1 MLGERITKRLNELGM
16 TQRELAATVGVTEI
30 TMSRYIRGSR
40 TPNAVVVANIA
51 KALGVTTDYL
61 LGLEEHK
68 I

>member
-1 MLGERITKRLNELGM
+1 MTMGERITKRLDELRL

-30 TMSRYIRGSR
+30 SMSRYIRGSR

-61 LGLEEHK
+61 LGLED
-68 I
+68 